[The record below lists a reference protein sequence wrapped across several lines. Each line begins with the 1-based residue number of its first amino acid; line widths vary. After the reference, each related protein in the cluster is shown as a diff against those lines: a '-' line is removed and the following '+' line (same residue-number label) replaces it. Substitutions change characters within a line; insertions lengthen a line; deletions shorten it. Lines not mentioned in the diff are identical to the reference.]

1 MIPGLI
7 ISTMETPK
15 LAKLPQ
21 AIAPQ
26 LTGYEAEPITIGMS
40 GAGVYRLGKP
50 GEPRLILKIR
60 PDSDDPDPGF
70 RLALE
75 AEKMRWLS
83 AWVPVPGVL
92 EYSQQDGSEYLL
104 MTEIVGRSGAENWP
118 PEERPRVVVAIAEAL
133 KWLHSIPLEHC
144 PFDQQLEAKL
154 TQARL
159 RTELGLVD
167 IEDFDDQWQGKPAE
181 ELLEVLLQTRPA
193 DEDLVVCHGDYCLPN
208 VLLHEGKLSGF
219 VDLGRLGVA
228 DRYQDLALMT
238 RSLTSDLNP
247 QFGEGWDKVFLEA
260 YGIREPDWTRLE
272 FYRLLDEFF

>member
-1 MIPGLI
+1 ML
-7 ISTMETPK
+7 E
-15 LAKLPQ
+15 ALPQ
-21 AIAPQ
+21 AVSRWLQ
-26 LTGYEAEPITIGMS
+26 GYEAEPVTVGMS
-40 GAGVYRLGKP
+40 GAGVYRWRKAGKP
-50 GEPRLILKIR
+50 GLILKVR
-60 PDSDDPDPGF
+60 PDSHDPDPGF
-70 RLALE
+70 RLAPE

-83 AWVPVPGVL
+83 AWVPAPEVL
-92 EYSQQDGSEYLL
+92 EYSQQDGCEYLL

-133 KWLHSIPLEHC
+133 RKLHSIPLERC
-144 PFDQQLEAKL
+144 PFDQRLEAKL
-154 TQARL
+154 AQARQ

-167 IEDFDDQWQGKPAE
+167 LADFDERWQGKSAE
-181 ELLEVLLQTRPA
+181 ELLEVLLQTRPT

-208 VLLHEGKLSGF
+208 VLLKEGKLSGF

-238 RSLTSDLNP
+238 RSLTSDHNP
-247 QFGEGWDKVFLEA
+247 QFGEGWDQVFLEA